1 MAEKDIME
9 KTLESYEDVFTDIV
23 NVLLFSGKKI
33 IRAEDLQEKAP
44 RAVYKADGKLRETER
59 DVIKQWKKD
68 NICIGLENQT
78 TSDPDMPLRVIGYDG
93 AEYRAQ
99 LLKKTKVDRYPI
111 ITLVLY
117 FGYDKHWKKAT
128 ALRGCLKIPEELYP
142 YVNEHKINLFEIAYL
157 TDEQLSMFESD
168 FAIIADYFV
177 QMRKNGDYQPTARQI
192 LHVQETQSFL
202 SILTG
207 DSRFEEACND
217 KEGEVRTMCEVLDK
231 IEKRGELRGMEQGMQ
246 QGMQQGIQ
254 QGMELGILTE
264 RERIIRLLYKEGISV
279 KQISSTLKM
288 PEKEVKLIV
297 GSPIIL

>member
-1 MAEKDIME
+1 MDTTNTGA
-9 KTLESYEDVFTDIV
+9 KT
-23 NVLLFSGKKI
+23 
-33 IRAEDLQEKAP
+33 
-44 RAVYKADGKLRETER
+44 
-59 DVIKQWKKD
+59 
-68 NICIGLENQT
+68 
-78 TSDPDMPLRVIGYDG
+78 
-93 AEYRAQ
+93 
-99 LLKKTKVDRYPI
+99 
-111 ITLVLY
+111 
-117 FGYDKHWKKAT
+117 T

-142 YVNEHKINLFEIAYL
+142 YVNEHRINLFEIAYL
-157 TDEQLSMFESD
+157 TDEQLNMFESD

-192 LHVQETQSFL
+192 LHVQETLSFL
-202 SILTG
+202 SVLTG

-217 KEGEVRTMCEVLDK
+217 KEGEVHTMCEVLDR
-231 IEKRGELRGMEQGMQ
+231 IEKRGELRGME
-246 QGMQQGIQ
+246 

>member
-9 KTLESYEDVFTDIV
+9 KTLESHEDVFADIV
-23 NVLLFSGKKI
+23 NVLLFGGKKL

-68 NICIGLENQT
+68 NICIACIGLENQT
-78 TSDPDMPLRVIGYDG
+78 ASDPDMPLRVIGYDG

-99 LLKKTKVDRYPI
+99 LLKKPKVDRYPI

-117 FGYDKHWKKAT
+117 FGYDKHWEKTT
-128 ALRGCLKIPEELYP
+128 ALRGCLKIPKELYP

-157 TDEQLSMFESD
+157 TDEQLNMFESD

-177 QMRKNGDYQPTARQI
+177 QMRKNGDYQPPVRKI
-192 LHVQETQSFL
+192 RHIQETLSFL

-207 DSRFEEACND
+207 DNRFEEACSD
-217 KEGEVRTMCEVLDK
+217 KEGEVRTMCEVLDR
-231 IEKRGELRGMEQGMQ
+231 IDRGGEIRGMEQGM
-246 QGMQQGIQ
+246 Q

-264 RERIIRLLYKEGISV
+264 RERIIRLLYEEGNSV

-288 PEKEVKLIV
+288 PEKAIQLIV
-297 GSPIIL
+297 GNPIVL

>member
-9 KTLESYEDVFTDIV
+9 KTLESHEDVFADIV
-23 NVLLFSGKKI
+23 NVLLFGGKKL

-44 RAVYKADGKLRETER
+44 HAVYKADGKLHETER

-68 NICIGLENQT
+68 NICIACIGLENQT
-78 TSDPDMPLRVIGYDG
+78 ASDPDMPLRVIAYDG

-99 LLKKTKVDRYPI
+99 LLKKSKVDRFPI
-111 ITLVLY
+111 VTLVLY
-117 FGYDKHWKKAT
+117 FGYDKHWAKTT
-128 ALRGCLKIPEELYP
+128 ALRGCLNIPEELYP
-142 YVNEHKINLFEIAYL
+142 YVNEHRINLFEIAYL
-157 TDEQLSMFESD
+157 TDEQLNMFESD

-192 LHVQETQSFL
+192 RHVQETLSFL

-207 DSRFEEACND
+207 DNRFEEACND
-217 KEGEVRTMCEVLDK
+217 KEREVRTMCEVLDR
-231 IEKRGELRGMEQGMQ
+231 IEKRGEMHGR
-246 QGMQQGIQ
+246 Q
-254 QGMELGILTE
+254 QGMELGILAG
-264 RERIIRLLYKEGISV
+264 RERIIRLLYEEGNSV

-297 GSPIIL
+297 GSPIMV

>member
-9 KTLESYEDVFTDIV
+9 KTLESHEDVFADIV
-23 NVLLFSGKKI
+23 NVLLFGGKKL

-44 RAVYKADGKLRETER
+44 HAVYKADGKLHETKR

-68 NICIGLENQT
+68 NICIACIGLENQT
-78 TSDPDMPLRVIGYDG
+78 ASDPDMPLRVIAYDG

-99 LLKKTKVDRYPI
+99 LLKKSKVDRFPI
-111 ITLVLY
+111 VTLVLY
-117 FGYDKHWKKAT
+117 FGYDKHWAKTT
-128 ALRGCLKIPEELYP
+128 ALRGCLNIPEELYP
-142 YVNEHKINLFEIAYL
+142 YVNEHRINLFEIAYL
-157 TDEQLSMFESD
+157 TDEQLNMFESD

-192 LHVQETQSFL
+192 RHVQETLSFL

-207 DSRFEEACND
+207 DNRFEEACND
-217 KEGEVRTMCEVLDK
+217 KEREVRTMCEVLDR
-231 IEKRGELRGMEQGMQ
+231 IEKRGEMHGR
-246 QGMQQGIQ
+246 Q
-254 QGMELGILTE
+254 QGMELGILAE
-264 RERIIRLLYKEGISV
+264 RERIIRLLYEEGNSV

-297 GSPIIL
+297 GSPIMV